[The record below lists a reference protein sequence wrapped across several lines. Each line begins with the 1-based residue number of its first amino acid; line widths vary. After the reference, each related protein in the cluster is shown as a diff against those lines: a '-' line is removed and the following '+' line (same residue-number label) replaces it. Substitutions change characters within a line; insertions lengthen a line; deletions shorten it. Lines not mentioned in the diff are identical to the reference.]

1 MLAFWYLS
9 FPFWRV
15 ILSQTPG
22 SASGV
27 THPRAYVKRHERLSY
42 DRGALEKMH
51 QESRKEGDGRSILLE
66 FQAYQR
72 VFRLRLWRDRSV
84 FARGIEITRRN
95 GDAGPTNLSFI
106 YTGILEGEPG
116 SSCHGSI
123 INGLFEGFIRTQN
136 GTYYVESAGSPSSSQ
151 TSPTH
156 SFIHHES
163 DLDYQLWGD
172 SESVTLARQTHQ
184 RMQDFQQKLAAKDPE
199 HLLRRKRSL
208 DYSKTSCLLHI
219 QADHLFYRRFGSI
232 EAVIAQIASY
242 VKAVNAIYEGAEFD
256 GIRNIDFKVKTINIV
271 EEEDHSESPFI
282 SPEMLLMMHS
292 KANWNSYCLAFLLTD
307 RDYSGVLG
315 IAFNGQPGDSGG
327 ICSKQRTFQDKEVSM
342 NTGLITLQKYG
353 QLLPP
358 RMIHITLAHELG
370 HSLGAYHDESKEC
383 SSFHIDTTKGKY
395 LMFSYATDG
404 EEFNNDKFSPCS
416 RAYIANLLKLKKDNC
431 FVETDRPICGN
442 RIMDPGEEC
451 DVGNDATDPCCYGA
465 AEPSGIRC
473 RLKPGTLCSPS
484 QGLCCSHK
492 CAPKPRGERCQAET
506 DCASESTCS
515 GTAAKCPAP
524 LPKANFTLCGMQSRV
539 CLNGLCVGSLCMRHE
554 LEQCDCVTDSLR
566 ERCQLCCQLPGR
578 ADTCASTASATWGR
592 FFNGSE
598 ILLIPGSPCGGKAGY
613 CDKFHICRFVDE
625 DGPVARVKNFILD
638 FIEMEDVATWM
649 KTRWWAILLMVLT
662 LAAMMAATIFLF
674 GRTVDTETDERATR
688 ASDKKISLN
697 QHPENQHAFFYWEH
711 EEIYIESLRQEYE
724 TVI

>member
-1 MLAFWYLS
+1 MLPFWYLS

-15 ILSQTPG
+15 ILSQTLG
-22 SASGV
+22 SASEV
-27 THPRAYVKRHERLSY
+27 AHPRAYVKSHEGLSY
-42 DRGALEKMH
+42 DREDLEKMH
-51 QESRKEGDGRSILLE
+51 REAKEEGDGRSILFE
-66 FQAYQR
+66 FQAYRR

-84 FARGIEITRRN
+84 FARGIEITKRN
-95 GDAGPTNLSFI
+95 GDAGPTDLSFI
-106 YTGILEGEPG
+106 YSGILEGEPG

-123 INGLFEGFIRTQN
+123 INGLFEGSIRTQN
-136 GTYYVESAGSPSSSQ
+136 GTYYVESARTPFSSQ

-172 SESVTLARQTHQ
+172 SESVTLARRTHQ
-184 RMQDFQQKLAAKDPE
+184 HLQDLQRKITAKDQD
-199 HLLRRKRSL
+199 HLLRQKRSL

-219 QADHLFYRRFGSI
+219 QADHLFHRRFGSI

-271 EEEDHSESPFI
+271 EEEDRSESPFI
-282 SPEMLLMMHS
+282 SPEMLLMLHS
-292 KANWNSYCLAFLLTD
+292 KNNWNSYCLAFLLTD

-353 QLLPP
+353 ELLPP
-358 RMIHITLAHELG
+358 KLIHVTLAHELG

-404 EEFNNDKFSPCS
+404 GEFNNDKFSPCS
-416 RAYIANLLKLKKDNC
+416 RAYIANLLRLKKDTC

-473 RLKPGTLCSPS
+473 RLKPGALCSPS

-506 DCASESTCS
+506 DCASESACS
-515 GTAAKCPAP
+515 GAEAKCPAP
-524 LPKANFTLCGMQSRV
+524 VPKANFTLCGMQSRV
-539 CLNGLCVGSLCMRHE
+539 CLNGLCVGSLCVRHG
-554 LEQCDCVTDSLR
+554 LEQCDCVSASLR
-566 ERCQLCCQLPGR
+566 EMCQLSCQLPGR
-578 ADTCASTASATWGR
+578 AETCASTASAAWGHY
-592 FFNGSE
+592 FNGSE
-598 ILLIPGSPCGGKAGY
+598 IPLIPGSPCGGKAGY

-649 KTRWWAILLMVLT
+649 KTRWWGILLMVLT

-688 ASDKKISLN
+688 DSDKKISLN
-697 QHPENQHAFFYWEH
+697 QHPEIQHAFFYWEH

-724 TVI
+724 TII